1 MATITISRQFG
12 SGGDE
17 IADQLCQILG
27 YRHFDKR
34 MIARAAAEANLSER
48 EIAGYSDY
56 SEETYKVKS
65 FLDHLLRRTPAGKT
79 EAYRKEDSV
88 GVLLAEEKRFNEA
101 SALKLVQEA
110 IGAAYRADNM
120 IIIGRGGQ
128 LILKDRSNVLHIRIE
143 APLQDRIHR
152 VQKRIKAEEP
162 AYSTSYGFRFRAEDS
177 IIERDAAS
185 SDYIRVFYGAN
196 WADTSLYHAILN
208 TGKMSL
214 EACAQII
221 ADMVHQLFDRQSK

>member
-17 IADQLCQILG
+17 IADQLCQVLG

-34 MIARAAAEANLSER
+34 MIARAAADANLSEQ
-48 EIAGYSDY
+48 EIAGYADY

-65 FLDHLLRRTPAGKT
+65 FLDHLLRRAPAVHT
-79 EAYRKEDSV
+79 EAQRKEDSIR
-88 GVLLAEEKRFNEA
+88 VLLAEEKRFNEA
-101 SALKLVQEA
+101 SALKLVQKA
-110 IGAAYRADNM
+110 IEAAYQADNM

-128 LILKDRSNVLHIRIE
+128 LILKDHPNVLHIRIE

-152 VQKRIKAEEP
+152 VQKRIKLDES
-162 AYSTSYGFRFRAEDS
+162 AYSTSYGFRFRAEEL

-185 SDYIRVFYGAN
+185 ADYIRVFYGAN

-221 ADMVHQLFDRQSK
+221 ADMVRQLFARESI